1 MERNR
6 EDLHFLCT
14 YFFKLKNP
22 QIKPKFRVP
31 TLYGAFGD
39 FLLWIFNSMSF
50 FVVLFCGVDIY
61 DVKMIK

>member
-39 FLLWIFNSMSF
+39 FLL
-50 FVVLFCGVDIY
+50 
-61 DVKMIK
+61 